1 MRKLLLKLIER
12 LQKRLANKKD
22 DLRDLEHIKEGLQEL
37 DCKGK
42 VMTKY
47 TLPRLE
53 EAIGQLEALQKG
65 IDDMSQYSWIGEIL
79 YDLRIVADEI
89 KEEKKYGH
97 RD

>member
-1 MRKLLLKLIER
+1 
-12 LQKRLANKKD
+12 
-22 DLRDLEHIKEGLQEL
+22 
-37 DCKGK
+37 
-42 VMTKY
+42 MTKY

-89 KEEKKYGH
+89 KEEV
-97 RD
+97 

>member
-1 MRKLLLKLIER
+1 MSKYDRTR
-12 LQKRLANKKD
+12 
-22 DLRDLEHIKEGLQEL
+22 
-37 DCKGK
+37 KGK
-42 VMTKY
+42 DMTKY

-89 KEEKKYGH
+89 KEK
-97 RD
+97 

>member
-1 MRKLLLKLIER
+1 
-12 LQKRLANKKD
+12 
-22 DLRDLEHIKEGLQEL
+22 
-37 DCKGK
+37 
-42 VMTKY
+42 MTKY

-65 IDDMSQYSWIGEIL
+65 VVDMSQYSWIGEIL

-89 KEEKKYGH
+89 KEDATTLEVQIKSKENVH